1 MAVVDRR
8 GFVQGLV
15 ATGAAIGLGG
25 TVLGCSSKSSE
36 AAGGS
41 STVAPKAPPVVSPVR
56 DRWARMP
63 AAFNRKVTDEA
74 DDLELRVL
82 AGDLPEG
89 LAGHVF
95 LQSLALGPTD
105 AGFSGDPL
113 IWRLDLDGA
122 TPRITSR
129 LLRSTDYLLGQAFA
143 DTPYRFESRGV
154 MRIGPLGMQD
164 QPNTAVVRMDGN
176 RLFATVDGGRPWEF
190 DPATLAPVS
199 PLGGLDAYRPMGA
212 PTAVNQPLCPMMV
225 TSAHPPYDAETGEY
239 YGACLSVIPGP
250 DTAFFEVLCWSGGGA
265 IKRVPLLT
273 PDRRPLIITQ
283 NAHQLGVTRD
293 HLVILDAGGTIEAS
307 KLGAP
312 PNSVAAGEAVAPRPE
327 SYLYVVD
334 RSELRSTTGT
344 ATVRR
349 ALVPREAGHF
359 TLDYDSSPARLVL
372 HVAHTSA
379 SDFVE
384 WVQPYDTHPF
394 TGAGVRS
401 DLVNAITPVCYD
413 AGVIG
418 RYEIDAATGEVLDES
433 VFHDDWT
440 WGTGGLTAR
449 NPNTPATTLG
459 DLFHSNSGFPTDLAV
474 QRVYSGFVEHPYRIV
489 ATDDLPWKGVPSSLV
504 RVDHDAGRV
513 VDGYTFPGDRFA
525 WTPTFVP
532 RNGTA
537 RGSADGHIVI
547 VVFGDT
553 VTEDS
558 AGTEL
563 WVFDAASLAE
573 GPVVK
578 LASPKLRM
586 PMTLHSV
593 WTDSLRSTR
602 PDERVDVEAEL
613 TQRADSWSADPQVGA
628 IVRSEVLPAYEAV
641 RA

>member
-1 MAVVDRR
+1 M
-8 GFVQGLV
+8 
-15 ATGAAIGLGG
+15 
-25 TVLGCSSKSSE
+25 
-36 AAGGS
+36 
-41 STVAPKAPPVVSPVR
+41 
-56 DRWARMP
+56 
-63 AAFNRKVTDEA
+63 
-74 DDLELRVL
+74 
-82 AGDLPEG
+82 
-89 LAGHVF
+89 
-95 LQSLALGPTD
+95 
-105 AGFSGDPL
+105 
-113 IWRLDLDGA
+113 
-122 TPRITSR
+122 
-129 LLRSTDYLLGQAFA
+129 
-143 DTPYRFESRGV
+143 
-154 MRIGPLGMQD
+154 
-164 QPNTAVVRMDGN
+164 
-176 RLFATVDGGRPWEF
+176 
-190 DPATLAPVS
+190 
-199 PLGGLDAYRPMGA
+199 
-212 PTAVNQPLCPMMV
+212 
-225 TSAHPPYDAETGEY
+225 
-239 YGACLSVIPGP
+239 SVIPGP

-283 NAHQLGVTRD
+283 NAHQLDVTRD

-459 DLFHSNSGFPTDLAV
+459 DLFHSNRVPDRPGGAARVLGVRWSIRIESSPPTTCHGRGFRPAWSAPITTPAV
-474 QRVYSGFVEHPYRIV
+474 WSTATRSRVIV
-489 ATDDLPWKGVPSSLV
+489 SRD
-504 RVDHDAGRV
+504 
-513 VDGYTFPGDRFA
+513 
-525 WTPTFVP
+525 PTFVP

-537 RGSADGHIVI
+537 RGSADGHISDRGVRRHRHRGLCGHRA
-547 VVFGDT
+547 VGVRRGP
-553 VTEDS
+553 
-558 AGTEL
+558 
-563 WVFDAASLAE
+563 LAE

-578 LASPKLRM
+578 LASPEVADADDAPLGVDRLAAQHPTRRARRCRSRAHPTGRLVVGRPTGGRHRALGGAARIRGCACLIAPDGDSGQAGAHMASTMAAHLRNKVGEST
-586 PMTLHSV
+586 PGTCADRSRR
-593 WTDSLRSTR
+593 WFQDPGGFAARTRSLTGRCTYR
-602 PDERVDVEAEL
+602 L
-613 TQRADSWSADPQVGA
+613 TS
-628 IVRSEVLPAYEAV
+628 
-641 RA
+641 